1 MIDVWILWPIWLL
14 LAALVLVAW
23 LTTRVRLR
31 HLSSQPGPAVDDEAI
46 RQILDEGRLTTEEDE
61 PLDIDEVRRE
71 EQAFWEEERW
81 DEAEDF

>member
-1 MIDVWILWPIWLL
+1 MIDVWILWPVWLL

-23 LTTRVRLR
+23 FSMRIRLG
-31 HLSSQPGPAVDDEAI
+31 HLSRQPGPQVDDEAI
-46 RQILDEGRLTTEEDE
+46 RQIMDEGHLTTAEDE

-81 DEAEDF
+81 DEADDF